1 MLKKGKAQG
10 MPINVIIIAA
20 LALIVLF
27 VLATLFTGR
36 TRLFAENLESCAS
49 KQGECK
55 PKCEPPGETAIPN
68 AKCSKE
74 DIDAGKKTCCIKVYS
89 T

>member
-1 MLKKGKAQG
+1 MIKRGKAQG

-20 LALIVLF
+20 LALVVLF

-36 TRLFAENLESCAS
+36 TRLFSENLESCAS
-49 KQGECK
+49 KQGVCK
-55 PKCEPPGETAIPN
+55 NTLCGTGEATMPNTKCTQEEIA
-68 AKCSKE
+68 
-74 DIDAGKKTCCIKVYS
+74 AGKKICCVRVFN

>member
-1 MLKKGKAQG
+1 MIKRGKAQG
-10 MPINVIIIAA
+10 MPVNVIIIAV

-27 VLATLFTGR
+27 VLAALFTGR

-49 KQGECK
+49 KQGQCRATI
-55 PKCEPPGETAIPN
+55 CETGETTVPN
-68 AKCSKE
+68 TKCSQE
-74 DIDAGKKTCCIKVYS
+74 DIGAGRKTCCIKVYS

>member
-1 MLKKGKAQG
+1 MSKIKKAQG

-20 LALIVLF
+20 LALVVLF

-36 TRLFAENLESCAS
+36 TKLFAENLESCAS
-49 KQGECK
+49 KQGVCK
-55 PKCEPPGETAIPN
+55 NTPCDTGEAAVPN
-68 AKCSKE
+68 TKCSQE
-74 DIDAGKKTCCIKVYS
+74 EINAGKKTCCVKVFS